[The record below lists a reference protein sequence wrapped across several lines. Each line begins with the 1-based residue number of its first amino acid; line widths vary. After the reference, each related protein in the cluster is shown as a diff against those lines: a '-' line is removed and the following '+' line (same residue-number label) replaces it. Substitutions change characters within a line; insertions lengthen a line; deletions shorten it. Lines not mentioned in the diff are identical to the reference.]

1 MHHTNNRAE
10 IKLFTFW
17 CLDVKVLN
25 YINQKN
31 KQLVHG
37 QSFSDTPAFTHA
49 KWNHALVFDE
59 SGLSIDFL
67 DEPLWPEILRVFPV
81 CLVMMNAPQ
90 IGSNGG
96 LGRNCVASY
105 LHL

>member
-1 MHHTNNRAE
+1 MYHTNNRPE
-10 IKLFTFW
+10 VKLFTFW
-17 CLDVKVLN
+17 CLDVKILDN
-25 YINQKN
+25 INQKN

-37 QSFSDTPAFTHA
+37 QNFPDTPASTKA
-49 KWNHALVFDE
+49 KWKHAIVFDE
-59 SGLSIDFL
+59 CGLAIDFL
-67 DEPLWPEILRVFPV
+67 NEPLRPEILRVFPV